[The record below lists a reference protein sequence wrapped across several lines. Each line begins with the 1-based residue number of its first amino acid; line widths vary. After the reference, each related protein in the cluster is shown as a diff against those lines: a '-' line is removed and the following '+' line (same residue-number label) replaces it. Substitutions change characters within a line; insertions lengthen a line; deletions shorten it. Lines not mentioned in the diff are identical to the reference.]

1 MKIIG
6 KLIGAAALLAVATGA
21 QAQRDCL
28 LEGTVHKSGSAG
40 GEQTAV
46 KFHSV
51 EKYDENAN
59 CRTRR
64 GEKMEFKLPA
74 DPRLKEAPAG
84 SEVKYRYR
92 TDGKGNAEAEL
103 ISIGT

>member
-1 MKIIG
+1 MRMTG
-6 KLIGAAALLAVATGA
+6 KFIGAATLLAVATAA
-21 QAQRDCL
+21 QAQKDCL
-28 LEGTVHKSGSAG
+28 LEGTVQKGGSAE
-40 GEQTAV
+40 GEQVAV
-46 KFHSV
+46 KFHSM
-51 EKYDENAN
+51 EKYHDNAN

-74 DPRLKEAPAG
+74 DPRLTEAPAG

>member
-6 KLIGAAALLAVATGA
+6 KFIGAAALLTVATVA
-21 QAQRDCL
+21 QAQKDCL
-28 LEGTVHKSGSAG
+28 LEGTVQRGGSADG
-40 GEQTAV
+40 NQTAV

-64 GEKMEFKLPA
+64 GEKMEFMLPA

-84 SEVKYRYR
+84 SEVR
-92 TDGKGNAEAEL
+92 
-103 ISIGT
+103 

>member
-1 MKIIG
+1 MKITR
-6 KLIGAAALLAVATGA
+6 KLIGAAALLTIASVA
-21 QAQRDCL
+21 QAQKDCL
-28 LEGTVHKSGSAG
+28 LEGTVQKSGSAD
-40 GEQTAV
+40 GEQVAV
-46 KFHSV
+46 KFHSMD
-51 EKYDENAN
+51 KYDENAN

-64 GEKMEFKLPA
+64 GQKMEFKLPA

-84 SEVKYRYR
+84 SEVRYRYR

>member
-1 MKIIG
+1 MKIAG
-6 KLIGAAALLAVATGA
+6 KLIGAAALLTVATVA
-21 QAQRDCL
+21 QAQKDCL
-28 LEGTVHKSGSAG
+28 LEGTVQKGGSAG
-40 GEQTAV
+40 GEQVAV
-46 KFHSV
+46 KFHSMD
-51 EKYDENAN
+51 KYDENAN

>member
-1 MKIIG
+1 MKITG
-6 KLIGAAALLAVATGA
+6 KLIGAAALLAVAMSA
-21 QAQRDCL
+21 QAQKDCL
-28 LEGTVHKSGSAG
+28 LEGTVQKGGSAD

-46 KFHSV
+46 KFHSM
-51 EKYDENAN
+51 EKYDANAN

-74 DPRLKEAPAG
+74 DPRLEEAPAG

-92 TDGKGNAEAEL
+92 TDGEGNAEAEL